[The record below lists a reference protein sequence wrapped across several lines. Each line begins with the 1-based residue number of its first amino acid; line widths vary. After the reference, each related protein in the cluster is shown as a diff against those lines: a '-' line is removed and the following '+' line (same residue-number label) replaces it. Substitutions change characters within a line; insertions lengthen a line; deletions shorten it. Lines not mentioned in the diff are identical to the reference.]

1 MKMIDREHCSG
12 WWWYKP
18 TICAICGEPAVYVG
32 RVFSFWR
39 GRVIT
44 CLCEKCK
51 RDWENNNAKV

>member
-32 RVFSFWR
+32 Q
-39 GRVIT
+39 VIT